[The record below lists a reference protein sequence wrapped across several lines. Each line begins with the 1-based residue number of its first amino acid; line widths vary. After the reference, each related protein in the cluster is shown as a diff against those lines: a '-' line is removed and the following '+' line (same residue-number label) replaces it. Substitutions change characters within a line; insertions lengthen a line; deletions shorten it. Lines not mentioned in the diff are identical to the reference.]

1 MTHPQKQF
9 YCDRI
14 MSQTELKHQLAHL
27 SYSEKLYVAIQ
38 MNSIDAVNKLLI
50 HRYVTPYTNYKQK
63 RSKEAN

>member
-1 MTHPQKQF
+1 
-9 YCDRI
+9 

-50 HRYVTPYTNYKQK
+50 HRYVTPYTNLKRK
-63 RSKEAN
+63 RSKEENIKIQEYEK